1 MRELIHLGLELYYLC
16 CPILLHLGAITNFCF
31 FLLFEQEPLW
41 PGMAVTALVFVLLSG
56 TKKKTFQVNL
66 ITWKCACYHSNACH
80 RQMHSPPKK
89 LQLQVSSGV

>member
-56 TKKKTFQVNL
+56 TKKPT
-66 ITWKCACYHSNACH
+66 KCNHLEMCLLSFKWL
-80 RQMHSPPKK
+80 P
-89 LQLQVSSGV
+89 